1 MPLKRLIKMT
11 LSAVVLWW
19 LFTQAGV
26 ADTLAHLPPDA
37 WWVVAAGVAIYMV
50 SQAVSGY
57 RWQFLAQALGFPGT
71 VRQYFDLYMV
81 GMFFNLFLPGSIG
94 GDGARVYYLGKLTD
108 RPKRQAVLTIL
119 AERGVGLLALLLL
132 TGLFC
137 MLPQAHVLPD
147 TVTRPV
153 LLLSVC
159 TLLGYGAVLVFPFS
173 KFSHIGPV
181 AWLQQAEVYW
191 RDPWLMARSVGVSLL
206 VHGFMVAIHLLIA
219 RALGLDVHPV
229 MMTIVYGVTALV
241 SVIPL
246 FFNGMGIREGAYQ
259 LLLGFAGVSASEALA
274 FGLLWLAVSV
284 MTSLI
289 GGLFFALGQYK
300 GEYRALPSQ
309 HSESE
314 ELVQESNPASTSSHS
329 PA

>member
-1 MPLKRLIKMT
+1 MPLKRLVKMA
-11 LSAVVLWW
+11 LSAAVLWW

-26 ADTLAHLPPDA
+26 ADTLAHIPRDA
-37 WWVVAAGVAIYMV
+37 WWVVLAGVGVYMV

-57 RWQFLAQALGFPGT
+57 RWQFLAKAMGFPGL
-71 VRQYFDLYMV
+71 VRQYFNLYMV

-94 GDGARVYYLGKLTD
+94 GDGARVYYLGKMVN

-119 AERGVGLLALLLL
+119 AERGVGLLALLIL
-132 TGLFC
+132 TGVFC
-137 MLPQAHVLPD
+137 LLPQARVLPS
-147 TVTRPV
+147 TVTQPV
-153 LLLSVC
+153 LLLSVF
-159 TLLGYGAVLVFPFS
+159 TVLGYLGALVFPFS
-173 KFSHIGPV
+173 KFAHMGPV

-191 RDPWLMARSVGVSLL
+191 RDGWLMARSVGVSLL

-219 RALGLDVHPV
+219 QSLGFSVDPV

-284 MTSLI
+284 LTSLI
-289 GGLFFALGQYK
+289 GGLFFALGHYK
-300 GEYRALPSQ
+300 ALPAEFVSDAGLDAEQGMTSQ
-309 HSESE
+309 
-314 ELVQESNPASTSSHS
+314 VMA
-329 PA
+329 